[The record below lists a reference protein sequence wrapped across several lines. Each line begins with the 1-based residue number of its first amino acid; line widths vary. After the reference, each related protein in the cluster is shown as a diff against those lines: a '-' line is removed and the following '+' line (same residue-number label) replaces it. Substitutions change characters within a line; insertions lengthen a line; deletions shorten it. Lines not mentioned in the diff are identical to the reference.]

1 MSFGLLK
8 VCLPLLA
15 LAVLCACAAPPTPIT
30 ERIAPQTHEA
40 VFSYHFLPC
49 SSAISGPE
57 QQRIRGFLD
66 SLGLTNQDRLVV
78 SVPKNRLP
86 HRDEERR
93 QTLARILTR
102 YPAKVIYLQDKD
114 FRELPRSEPQGII
127 RVVRVHDVASDCLE
141 TETTAGCATAHNLA
155 VMIAHP
161 ADTFLP
167 QKGKTYHP
175 PSATVPGSAGDGSG
189 AGQ

>member
-8 VCLPLLA
+8 ISLPFLA
-15 LAVLCACAAPPTPIT
+15 LAALCACVAKPSPIT
-30 ERIAPQTHEA
+30 ERISPQTYEA
-40 VFSYHFLPC
+40 VLPYQFMSC
-49 SSAISGPE
+49 SSSISGAE
-57 QQRIRGFLD
+57 QGRIRGFLD

-86 HRDEERR
+86 LRDVERR
-93 QTLARILTR
+93 KTLAQIFAA
-102 YPAKVIYLQDKD
+102 YPAKVSYMQDQD
-114 FRELPRSEPQGII
+114 FRELPQSEPQGII
-127 RVVRVHDVASDCLE
+127 RVVRVHDVAADCLA
-141 TETTAGCATAHNLA
+141 TETTGGCTTAHNLA

-167 QKGKTYHP
+167 GKGNTYHP
-175 PSATVPGSAGDGSG
+175 HSAADPGSLANGSV